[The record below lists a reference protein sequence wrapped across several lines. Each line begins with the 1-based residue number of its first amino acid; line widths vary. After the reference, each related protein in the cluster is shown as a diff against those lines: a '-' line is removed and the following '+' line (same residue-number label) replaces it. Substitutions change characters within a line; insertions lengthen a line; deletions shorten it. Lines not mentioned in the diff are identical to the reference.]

1 MHLAAD
7 LANPSH
13 GAFGGFGRERGGD
26 TGGGR
31 GGGLEGQMGCRC
43 GPAEGGRGEGQ
54 GRVGGHGGRNG
65 HGDGGWGQERA
76 AHEQGPW
83 TRGREAGEAA
93 ARPAGRVL
101 AERSGAR
108 CGAGAGAGAE
118 RDAGVG
124 AKKRR
129 QRAVGVAGR
138 TEEGGLATP
147 TPGAGAACAGARWWG
162 RVVLVVEARGW
173 RIDRG
178 PGART
183 RSRRAEGTQRAGGR
197 RAGGRQDAPGC
208 GRACVPGWHAARRR
222 SGSRRR
228 RRGARHTHR
237 RAGRSAA
244 AVEPNSAGW
253 TCRVRGAP
261 PPAGRW
267 ARTQRRR
274 AAASGSPADQAPRCF
289 GYTRTGA
296 EAELGAALQ
305 RMCVTGRSHGT
316 TFLLKRCERLR
327 LPETASIMV
336 T

>member
-124 AKKRR
+124 AKKRGGR
-129 QRAVGVAGR
+129 GQWVWRDGRRRVGWPHLHPGLELHAQVLDGGDGWCWWWRREAG
-138 TEEGGLATP
+138 GSIAGQAHGLA
-147 TPGAGAACAGARWWG
+147 
-162 RVVLVVEARGW
+162 
-173 RIDRG
+173 
-178 PGART
+178 
-183 RSRRAEGTQRAGGR
+183 
-197 RAGGRQDAPGC
+197 
-208 GRACVPGWHAARRR
+208 AARRGDTAGR
-222 SGSRRR
+222 QATGGQEAGCPRVRQGMRPWLACSTPSQRQPQTQTRRQAHAPARWAQRGGSRAEQRRLDVPCTWRTPTRGPLGAHTAAPCRREWEPCGPSAPLLRLHAHR
-228 RRGARHTHR
+228 RRG
-237 RAGRSAA
+237 
-244 AVEPNSAGW
+244 
-253 TCRVRGAP
+253 
-261 PPAGRW
+261 
-267 ARTQRRR
+267 
-274 AAASGSPADQAPRCF
+274 
-289 GYTRTGA
+289 
-296 EAELGAALQ
+296 
-305 RMCVTGRSHGT
+305 
-316 TFLLKRCERLR
+316 
-327 LPETASIMV
+327 
-336 T
+336 

>member
-1 MHLAAD
+1 
-7 LANPSH
+7 
-13 GAFGGFGRERGGD
+13 
-26 TGGGR
+26 
-31 GGGLEGQMGCRC
+31 MGCRC

-183 RSRRAEGTQRAGGR
+183 RSSAPRGHSGQAGDGRAGGR
-197 RAGGRQDAPGC
+197 MPQGAAGHASLAGMQHAVAAAAADADEAPG
-208 GRACVPGWHAARRR
+208 
-222 SGSRRR
+222 
-228 RRGARHTHR
+228 
-237 RAGRSAA
+237 
-244 AVEPNSAGW
+244 
-253 TCRVRGAP
+253 
-261 PPAGRW
+261 
-267 ARTQRRR
+267 
-274 AAASGSPADQAPRCF
+274 
-289 GYTRTGA
+289 TRTGA
-296 EAELGAALQ
+296 LGAAPRQSSRTARAGRAVYVAHPHPRAAGRAHSGAVPPRVGALRTKRPAASATRAQAQ
-305 RMCVTGRSHGT
+305 RLSSALPCSGCV
-316 TFLLKRCERLR
+316 
-327 LPETASIMV
+327 
-336 T
+336 